1 MRQTTLT
8 PTTAASTAPDDADV
22 YESAARD
29 RETRA
34 GRIRR
39 RAAQMPAE
47 LVPLRQAM
55 QRRAAELE
63 LSAVALQEIASG
75 RRAMAA
81 V

>member
-1 MRQTTLT
+1 MRQTTLSAPT
-8 PTTAASTAPDDADV
+8 PDHADV
-22 YESAARD
+22 YETAARD

-39 RAAQMPAE
+39 RAAQVPAE

-63 LSAVALQEIASG
+63 LSAVALQEIAAG

-81 V
+81 A